1 MNKLIILF
9 SMFIL
14 SISIVTAINQ
24 SGYDNF
30 NDGDFTNNPHWT
42 SSTNVTLT
50 ACDYWQVISNN
61 LTVVKNC
68 GFGEYATLNI
78 NDSNY
83 EVPSING
90 TWEMYYIARDKSYL
104 MNFDFI
110 QNRKLGEIYAC
121 GGGSGYYPCES
132 VRIYYNYTH
141 FILARNYFGN
151 IRYYS
156 SIEYNL
162 NTTKSDLV
170 YYYITKKNNV
180 YNFTLFVNGD
190 YINSISNII
199 VTENGNYMNESI
211 TPIYI
216 NSYQTPFSL
225 PNYEILNVSW
235 SIQYNK
241 LVLNTPVVTH
251 DYSLEITTK
260 NQLGVSTNTFK
271 SSYDTAIFNVV
282 TKDNGTQVNN
292 SICNITRAN
301 YMTKIYQSEPEVTI
315 CNGVGCTYDDIAI
328 FNITSPSVVNINAN
342 QDVITFQACFEDIPE
357 WYFAKLFIY
366 NCQDTQLGN
375 YGFTRI
381 PYCRDGYALFRQ
393 SMSTS
398 ACYNKPYATFNLK
411 YNSSYDYRLK
421 IKNISIYRRQSIS
434 TRLLNNIN
442 GVNIIN
448 FSTDFPANITG
459 YNPYRF
465 IFNCTVNTTKI
476 GKVISKNF
484 TYFEPLKSWIGYLG
498 HIDYNSTGYVNSIY
512 RVWLQEGTL
521 NNFGVNN
528 ESSRTELL
536 TNGYTPFSLPV
547 GWQENTTIYDLN
559 SSSYVYQSPSPF
571 NNLVENLPY
580 TDFVIE
586 HYYNYTIKQRGYY
599 DDKVYHS
606 FIVRVFDI
614 NICQENWIAQYSN
627 STCNGTFIIETK
639 TYYDNNTC
647 GTNNTLPID
656 NNTINL
662 YSCSITTTVYYTG
675 IDIPKIGIDAFGSF
689 GVEFSRWIPL
699 IFLLV
704 LIFFMIGW
712 FYSFRKRLWK

>member
-61 LTVVKNC
+61 LKVVKNC

-90 TWEMYYIARDKSYL
+90 TWEMYYTARDKSYL

-110 QNRKLGEIYAC
+110 QNKKVTRIYSC
-121 GGGSGYYPCES
+121 GGGHGYYPCES

-190 YINSISNII
+190 YINSISNTI

-216 NSYQTPFSL
+216 NSYQVPFIL

-271 SSYDTAIFNVV
+271 SNYDTAIFSVV
-282 TKDNGTQVNN
+282 TRDNGIQVNN
-292 SICNITRAN
+292 SICNMSRNSYRDRLYKEEQEFTLC
-301 YMTKIYQSEPEVTI
+301 K
-315 CNGVGCTYDDIAI
+315 GVGCNYDTQRT
-328 FNITSPSVVNINAN
+328 FNITSSAEINVNVNL
-342 QDVITFQACFEDIPE
+342 DLITFQACFEDIPE
-357 WYFAKLFIY
+357 WYFSKFFIY
-366 NCQDTQLGN
+366 NCQGTNIGS
-375 YGFTRI
+375 YGYTRI

-393 SMSTS
+393 GMSTS
-398 ACYNKPYATFNLK
+398 ACYNKHYVTFGLL
-411 YNSSYDYRLK
+411 YNSSYNYRMK
-421 IKNISIYRRQSIS
+421 IKNLSIYRRQSTS

-448 FSTDFPANITG
+448 FSVEFPANITG
-459 YNPYRF
+459 YNPYQFR
-465 IFNCTVNTTKI
+465 FNCTVNTTKV

-484 TYFEPLKSWIGYLG
+484 TYFEPLKSWLGYLG
-498 HIDYNSTGYVNSIY
+498 HDNYNATGYTNSTY
-512 RVWLQEGTL
+512 RVWLQEGVL

-528 ESSRTELL
+528 ISLQTQLL
-536 TNGYTPFSLPV
+536 TNGYATISLPV
-547 GWQENTTIYDLN
+547 GWQENTTIYDKN
-559 SSSYVYQSPSPF
+559 TSSYVYQSPSPF
-571 NNLVENLPY
+571 NNLIENLPY
-580 TDFVIE
+580 TYFVIE

-599 DDKVYHS
+599 DEKLYHS

-614 NICQENWIAQYSN
+614 NSCQENWIAQYSN

-675 IDIPKIGIDAFGSF
+675 TDIPKIAVDIFGAFGT
-689 GVEFSRWIPL
+689 EFTIWIPL
-699 IFLLV
+699 IA
-704 LIFFMIGW
+704 IGIIVIIGIIA
-712 FYSFRKRLWK
+712 FAKIKKKIG